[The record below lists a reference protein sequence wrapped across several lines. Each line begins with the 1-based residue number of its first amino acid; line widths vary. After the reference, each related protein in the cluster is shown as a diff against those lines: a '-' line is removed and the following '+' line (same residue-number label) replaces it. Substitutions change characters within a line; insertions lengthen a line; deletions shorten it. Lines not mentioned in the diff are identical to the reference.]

1 MQIRDS
7 PSASFSG
14 SEDPRPGQRG
24 RHRRTVGRGVAM
36 SLLVLTLSSC
46 NWLVYH
52 GDLTGSG
59 MDSSGSSFA
68 PAHQAWVSANLG
80 GKLYGEPLVV
90 GTDVFVATE
99 NDAVV
104 ALSAA
109 TGAVVWSTTVGT
121 AVPAGDLP
129 CGDIGPTVGITST
142 PVVDTSRNEIF
153 VVADEL
159 VGGLIQHHLFGLN
172 LSDGAVLM
180 NQAVDPPGSDP
191 KAQLQRVALTLDA
204 GQVVF
209 GFGGNSGDCSTYH
222 GWLVAVPEAG
232 GASKTFQV
240 DSGPGESQGAIWMG
254 GAAPIVDSQGNIW
267 VATGN
272 GSNTHAGD
280 PYDDSDGVLELSSS
294 LSLLQYFAPGSWTQ
308 DNLTDADLGSSSP
321 AVLPNGLVFQAGKS
335 GTGYL
340 LKQSALGGI
349 GGQVAQLPSL
359 CGGVVDG
366 GDAFANSIVYAP
378 CGGGI
383 AAVKVGASPPSLTRL
398 WQTSSGSSGP
408 PIIAGGTIWTI
419 GGTTLFGLDPT
430 TGSPVHQFPLG
441 TEANH
446 FPTPSVGDGLLL
458 APASDRVFAFTT
470 PPATQV
476 AAPPNGATVKGS
488 QWLDASA
495 SSAIGVNRVEFHLT
509 GGALNNVLI
518 GTATSTTYGWL
529 YRWDSTTV
537 ANGAYFLQS
546 VAYDTTGVSA
556 TSTATGITVK
566 N

>member
-1 MQIRDS
+1 
-7 PSASFSG
+7 
-14 SEDPRPGQRG
+14 
-24 RHRRTVGRGVAM
+24 M

-59 MDSSGSSFA
+59 MDSSGSSYA

-90 GTDVFVATE
+90 GTNVFVATE

-172 LSDGAVLM
+172 LSDGAVLL
-180 NQAVDPPGSDP
+180 NQAVDPPGSDS

-232 GASKTFQV
+232 GAAKTFQV

-272 GSNTHAGD
+272 GSNSHVGD

-340 LKQSALGGI
+340 LKQSALGGV

-378 CGGGI
+378 CSGGI
-383 AAVKVGASPPSLTRL
+383 VAVKVGASPPSLTRL
-398 WQTSSGSSGP
+398 WQTSTGSSGP

-470 PPATQV
+470 PPVTQV
-476 AAPPNGATVKGS
+476 AAPPSGATVNGS

-556 TSTATGITVK
+556 AGAAIGITVK